1 MQKLGQKKV
10 SETNADIPKVFEQ
23 LFFKYHGRLVLYANK
38 YLQDMDLSRDVVQEA
53 FYSLW
58 QNSDTFSF
66 DDAPKSYL
74 FQTVKNK
81 SLNWLRYNG
90 HRSNEGIDPDAQ
102 LHLIESNYLSN
113 SDNPFS
119 SLLEAELE
127 DKMQGVINTLP
138 EKCREIFLLSR
149 YEDLKNREIAEK
161 LQISVKMV
169 EKQMSKALR
178 ILREELAEYMVLF
191 IAVLLSL

>member
-10 SETNADIPKVFEQ
+10 SEANADIPKAFEQ

-38 YLQDMDLSRDVVQEA
+38 YLHDMDLSRDVVQEA
-53 FYSLW
+53 FYNLW
-58 QNSDTFSF
+58 QQSDTFSF

-81 SLNWLRYNG
+81 SLNWLRYNNL
-90 HRSNEGIDPDAQ
+90 RSSDHIDPDTQ
-102 LHLIESNYLSN
+102 LNLIESTYLSS

-127 DKMQGVINTLP
+127 DKMQGVIEALP

-161 LQISVKMV
+161 LEISVKMV

-191 IAVLLSL
+191 IAVLLSI

>member
-1 MQKLGQKKV
+1 MQKLGQKEV
-10 SETNADIPKVFEQ
+10 SEASADIPKVFEQ

-53 FYSLW
+53 FYNLW
-58 QNSDTFSF
+58 QKSDTFSF

-81 SLNWLRYNG
+81 SLNCLRYHG
-90 HRSNEGIDPDAQ
+90 HRSNEGIDSDTQ
-102 LHLIESNYLSN
+102 LHLIESDYLSS

-127 DKMQGVINTLP
+127 DKMQDVINTLP
-138 EKCREIFLLSR
+138 EKCRDIFLMSR

-191 IAVLLSL
+191 IALLLSL

>member
-1 MQKLGQKKV
+1 MR
-10 SETNADIPKVFEQ
+10 
-23 LFFKYHGRLVLYANK
+23 YH
-38 YLQDMDLSRDVVQEA
+38 
-53 FYSLW
+53 
-58 QNSDTFSF
+58 
-66 DDAPKSYL
+66 
-74 FQTVKNK
+74 
-81 SLNWLRYNG
+81 G
-90 HRSNEGIDPDAQ
+90 HRSNEGIDPDTQ
-102 LHLIESNYLSN
+102 LHLIESDYLSS

-127 DKMQGVINTLP
+127 DKMQDVINTLP
-138 EKCREIFLLSR
+138 EKCRDIFLMSR

-191 IAVLLSL
+191 IALLLSL

>member
-1 MQKLGQKKV
+1 MHKLGQKQV
-10 SETNADIPKVFEQ
+10 SEVSVDIPKAFEQ

-38 YLQDMDLSRDVVQEA
+38 YLQDIDLSRDVVQEA
-53 FYSLW
+53 FYNLW
-58 QNSDTFSF
+58 QKSDTFSF

-90 HRSNEGIDPDAQ
+90 HRSSESIDSDTQ
-102 LHLIESNYLSN
+102 LHMIESNYLSN

-127 DKMQGVINTLP
+127 DKMKDVIDALP
-138 EKCREIFLLSR
+138 EKCREIFLMSR

-161 LQISVKMV
+161 LQISVKMI

-178 ILREELAEYMVLF
+178 ILREELAEYMVLVITF
-191 IAVLLSL
+191 LFYF